1 MLKIDIPEEKIKS
14 NTTCI
19 YSISNTI
26 NNKIYIGQTVNLR
39 SRVSDYRNATHRQKY
54 IKRLLG
60 ADMLKYGDDNFVMT
74 IVEECKPSQLDEREE
89 YYISKFNATNPSKGY
104 NILASSSKV
113 NSVESRK
120 RKSLSHMGLKESAS
134 TKRKKSNMI
143 MAIQNDILIVSE
155 SGKLFGDYVGCSKDY
170 VKNCLRQPSKCKG
183 WRLYYD
189 DYFKRQEIR
198 DKMLKKRSIRDL
210 QYMVL
215 LDFLDRCELYEGV
228 ETIYET
234 MAVYVLSYDNIDD
247 QGKVIIKPMIR

>member
-14 NTTCI
+14 NIPCI

-39 SRVSDYRNATHRQKY
+39 NRVSDYKNATHNQKY
-54 IKRLLG
+54 VRRSLVS
-60 ADMLKYGDDNFVMT
+60 DMIKYGDDNFVMT
-74 IVEECKPSQLDEREE
+74 IVEECRPSQLDEREE

-104 NILASSSKV
+104 NILPSSCNV
-113 NSVESRK
+113 NSIDSRK
-120 RKSLSHMGLKESAS
+120 RKSLSHMGLKESSS

-143 MAIQNDILIVSE
+143 MAIKDRILIVSD

-170 VKNCLRQPSKCKG
+170 VKNCLRQPSKCRG

-189 DYFKRQEIR
+189 DYYKRQEIR
-198 DKMLKKRSIRDL
+198 YKMINKRCIRDL
-210 QYMVL
+210 KYIEL

-228 ETIYET
+228 ETIFAT
-234 MAVYVLSYDNIDD
+234 MDVYVLSYDNVND
-247 QGKVIIKPMIR
+247 QGKVIIKPMIE